1 MAWDGLWAL
10 PRTCLCWCLVSRCS
24 ALSYTSLHSTG
35 SSQFVSITAFGNGGE
50 APGAGLWNSCLR
62 SQGLQASS
70 HLFTGKVWSET
81 SERCSSLRP
90 LSYLSPD
97 KWVICGEGCLDLS
110 PSSVVLPWTLTV
122 PLLRSCLCSPLLNSW
137 VCGFTTVAHPAKSSQ
152 TRKQECSNIS
162 SEWELLWLRKGMIEY
177 ESNMYDT

>member
-10 PRTCLCWCLVSRCS
+10 PRTCLCWCLASRCS

-35 SSQFVSITAFGNGGE
+35 SSQFVSITAFGNEGE

-110 PSSVVLPWTLTV
+110 PSSVVLPWMLTV
-122 PLLRSCLCSPLLNSW
+122 PLLRSCLCSPLLNS
-137 VCGFTTVAHPAKSSQ
+137 GYVASQ
-152 TRKQECSNIS
+152 QLLILQSLPKLGNKNAVIFPLNENCYDWGK
-162 SEWELLWLRKGMIEY
+162 EW
-177 ESNMYDT
+177 